1 MTATRVAK
9 GSTLVVLVLGWLAAA
24 WLLTRTTIPG
34 NLHEPHV
41 SAAAEFP
48 ARVLHRAA
56 RYDGVLRWLWLVAT
70 LVTLATLFVFA
81 KLGPRIA
88 AAWELGRVGT
98 GIMVGTVTTLG
109 TWAVTLPV
117 GAVALWWGR
126 RYHLD
131 KQGYVSWALE
141 QWPSLVSQVVGLT
154 IGLTILLLLA
164 GRFGRRWWLVAA
176 PLFSLLGALLVFVLP
191 YIESI
196 GARKPH
202 HTAVEARIR
211 QLARE
216 EGVGSTPIR
225 IQKMSD
231 ETTAANAFATGFG
244 PSARVFLWDTFFDGR
259 FTNSEIELVA
269 AHEFGHVAHRHI
281 WKGLA
286 WSLLLTLPGFLVVEW
301 ATRRRGGLE
310 RPEVVPYALLVLALV
325 GLVVTPFGNAVSR
338 RYEAEA
344 DWAALRATH
353 DPASAETL
361 FRKFTR
367 YDLVQP
373 NPPLWSYVMID
384 NHPTVVQRIALARA
398 YRERAAR

>member
-9 GSTLVVLVLGWLAAA
+9 WSTLVALAVGWVVAA

-41 SAAAEFP
+41 SAAAEFQAP
-48 ARVLHRAA
+48 LLDRSA
-56 RYDGVLRWLWLVAT
+56 RYESVLRWLWVAGT
-70 LVTLATLFVFA
+70 LVTLAALVVFT

-88 AAWELGRVGT
+88 AAWQLGRVAK

-126 RYHLD
+126 RYQLE
-131 KQGYVSWALE
+131 KQDYVTWVLA

-154 IGLTILLLLA
+154 IALTILLLLA
-164 GRFGRRWWLVAA
+164 GRFGKRWWLVAA
-176 PLFSLLGALLVFVLP
+176 PLFTVLGAVLVLVLP
-191 YIESI
+191 YVESI
-196 GARKPH
+196 GTRQPH
-202 HTAVEARIR
+202 QTAVYERIR

-225 IQKMSD
+225 IETVSD
-231 ETTAANAFATGFG
+231 ETRSANAYTTGIG
-244 PSARVFLWDTFFDGR
+244 PSARVFIWDTFFDGR
-259 FTNSEIELVA
+259 FTNREIELVA

-286 WSLLLTLPGFLVVEW
+286 WSLLLTLPAFLVVEL
-301 ATRRRGGLE
+301 ATRRRGGLQ
-310 RPEVVPYALLVLALV
+310 RPELVPYALLVLALI
-325 GLVVTPFGNAVSR
+325 GLVITPLGNAVSR

-344 DWAALRATH
+344 DWSALRATH
-353 DPASAETL
+353 DPGSAESL

-373 NPPLWSYVMID
+373 NPPLWSYLMLD

-398 YRERAAR
+398 YRERAR

>member
-9 GSTLVVLVLGWLAAA
+9 WSTLVALAVGWVVAA

-41 SAAAEFP
+41 SAAAEFQAP
-48 ARVLHRAA
+48 LLHRSA
-56 RYDGVLRWLWLVAT
+56 RYDSVLRWLWVAG
-70 LVTLATLFVFA
+70 TLATLAALVVFT

-88 AAWELGRVGT
+88 AAWQLGRVAK

-126 RYHLD
+126 RYQLE
-131 KQGYVSWALE
+131 KQDYVTWVLA

-154 IGLTILLLLA
+154 IALTILLLLA
-164 GRFGRRWWLVAA
+164 GRFGKRWWLVAA
-176 PLFSLLGALLVFVLP
+176 PLFTVLGAVLVLVLP
-191 YIESI
+191 YVESI
-196 GARKPH
+196 GTRQPH
-202 HTAVEARIR
+202 QTAVYERIR

-225 IQKMSD
+225 IETVSD
-231 ETTAANAFATGFG
+231 ETRSANAYTTGIG
-244 PSARVFLWDTFFDGR
+244 PSARVFIWDTFFDGR
-259 FTNSEIELVA
+259 FTNREIELVA

-286 WSLLLTLPGFLVVEW
+286 WSLLLTLPAFLVVEL
-301 ATRRRGGLE
+301 ATRRRGGLQ
-310 RPEVVPYALLVLALV
+310 RPELVPYALLVLALI
-325 GLVVTPFGNAVSR
+325 GLVITPLGNAVSR

-344 DWAALRATH
+344 DWSALRATH
-353 DPASAETL
+353 DPGSAESL

-373 NPPLWSYVMID
+373 NPPLWSYLMLD

-398 YRERAAR
+398 YRERAR

>member
-9 GSTLVVLVLGWLAAA
+9 WSTLVALAGGWVVAA

-34 NLHEPHV
+34 NLREPHV
-41 SAAAEFP
+41 SAAAEFQAP
-48 ARVLHRAA
+48 LLHRAT
-56 RYDGVLRWLWLVAT
+56 RYESVLRWLWVAGT
-70 LVTLATLFVFA
+70 LVTLAALLLFT

-88 AAWELGRVGT
+88 AAWELGRVAK

-126 RYHLD
+126 RYHLE
-131 KQGYVSWALE
+131 KQDYVTWALQ

-176 PLFSLLGALLVFVLP
+176 PLFTVLGAALVLVLP
-191 YIESI
+191 YVESI
-196 GARKPH
+196 GTRKPH
-202 HTAVEARIR
+202 DTAVTARIR
-211 QLARE
+211 ELARE
-216 EGVGSTPIR
+216 EGVGSTPVR
-225 IQKMSD
+225 VETVSD
-231 ETTAANAFATGFG
+231 ETTSANAYTTGIG
-244 PSARVFLWDTFFDGR
+244 PSARVFVWDTFLDGR
-259 FTNSEIELVA
+259 FTNHEIELVL

-286 WSLLLTLPGFLVVEW
+286 WSLLLTLPAFLVVEW

-310 RPEVVPYALLVLALV
+310 RPEVVPYALLVLALI
-325 GLVVTPFGNAVSR
+325 GLVITPFGNAVSR

-344 DWAALRATH
+344 DWSALRATH
-353 DPASAETL
+353 DPASAESL

-373 NPPLWSYVMID
+373 NPPLWSYVMLD

-398 YRERAAR
+398 YHERAR

>member
-9 GSTLVVLVLGWLAAA
+9 WSTLVALAGGWVLAA

-41 SAAAEFP
+41 NAAAEFQAP
-48 ARVLHRAA
+48 LLHRSA
-56 RYDGVLRWLWLVAT
+56 RYESVLRWLWVAGT
-70 LVTLATLFVFA
+70 LVTLAALVVFT

-88 AAWELGRVGT
+88 AAWQLGRVAK

-126 RYHLD
+126 RYQLE
-131 KQGYVSWALE
+131 KQDYVTWVLA

-154 IGLTILLLLA
+154 IALTILLLLA
-164 GRFGRRWWLVAA
+164 GRFGKRWWLVAA
-176 PLFSLLGALLVFVLP
+176 PLFTVLGAVLVLVLP
-191 YIESI
+191 YVESI
-196 GARKPH
+196 GTRKPH
-202 HTAVEARIR
+202 QTAVYQHIR

-225 IQKMSD
+225 IETVSD
-231 ETTAANAFATGFG
+231 ETRSANAYTTGIG
-244 PSARVFLWDTFFDGR
+244 PSARVFIWDTFFDGR
-259 FTNSEIELVA
+259 FTNREIELVA

-286 WSLLLTLPGFLVVEW
+286 WSLLLTLPAFLVVEW
-301 ATRRRGGLE
+301 ATRRRGGLQ
-310 RPEVVPYALLVLALV
+310 RPELVPYALLVLALI
-325 GLVVTPFGNAVSR
+325 GLMITPLGNAVSR

-344 DWAALRATH
+344 DWSALRATH
-353 DPASAETL
+353 DPASAESL

-367 YDLVQP
+367 YDLAQP
-373 NPPLWSYVMID
+373 NPPLWSYLMLD

-398 YRERAAR
+398 YHERAR

>member
-9 GSTLVVLVLGWLAAA
+9 WSTLVALAVGWVVAA

-41 SAAAEFP
+41 SAAAEFQAP
-48 ARVLHRAA
+48 LLHHSA
-56 RYDGVLRWLWLVAT
+56 RYDSVLRWLWVAG
-70 LVTLATLFVFA
+70 TLATLAALVVFT

-88 AAWELGRVGT
+88 AAWQLGRVAK

-126 RYHLD
+126 RYQLE
-131 KQGYVSWALE
+131 KQDYVTWVLA

-154 IGLTILLLLA
+154 IALTILLLLA
-164 GRFGRRWWLVAA
+164 GRFGKRWWLVAA
-176 PLFSLLGALLVFVLP
+176 PLFTVLGAVLVLVLP
-191 YIESI
+191 YVESI
-196 GARKPH
+196 GTRQPH
-202 HTAVEARIR
+202 QTAVYERIR

-225 IQKMSD
+225 IETVSD
-231 ETTAANAFATGFG
+231 ETRSANAYTTGIG
-244 PSARVFLWDTFFDGR
+244 PSARVFIWDTFFDGR
-259 FTNSEIELVA
+259 FTNREIELVA

-286 WSLLLTLPGFLVVEW
+286 WSLLLTLPAFLVVEL
-301 ATRRRGGLE
+301 ATRRRGGLQ
-310 RPEVVPYALLVLALV
+310 RPELVPYALLVLALI
-325 GLVVTPFGNAVSR
+325 GLVITPLGNAVSR

-344 DWAALRATH
+344 DWSALRATH
-353 DPASAETL
+353 DPGSAESL

-373 NPPLWSYVMID
+373 NPPLWSYLMLD

-398 YRERAAR
+398 YRERAR

>member
-9 GSTLVVLVLGWLAAA
+9 WSTLVALAVGWVVAA

-34 NLHEPHV
+34 NLREPHV
-41 SAAAEFP
+41 SAGAEFQAP
-48 ARVLHRAA
+48 LLHRAT
-56 RYDGVLRWLWLVAT
+56 RYDSVLRWLWVAGT
-70 LVTLATLFVFA
+70 LVTLAALLLFT

-88 AAWELGRVGT
+88 AAWELGRVAK

-126 RYHLD
+126 RYHLE
-131 KQGYVSWALE
+131 KQDYVTWALQ

-176 PLFSLLGALLVFVLP
+176 PLFTVLGAALVLVLP
-191 YIESI
+191 YVESI
-196 GARKPH
+196 GTRKPH
-202 HTAVEARIR
+202 HTAVTARIR
-211 QLARE
+211 ELARE
-216 EGVGSTPIR
+216 EGVGSTPVR
-225 IQKMSD
+225 VETVSD
-231 ETTAANAFATGFG
+231 ETTSANAYTTGIG
-244 PSARVFLWDTFFDGR
+244 PSARVFVWDTFLDGR
-259 FTNSEIELVA
+259 FTNHEIELVL

-286 WSLLLTLPGFLVVEW
+286 WSLLLTLPAFLVVEW
-301 ATRRRGGLE
+301 ATRRRGGLQ
-310 RPEVVPYALLVLALV
+310 RPELVPYALLVLALI

-344 DWAALRATH
+344 DWSALRATH
-353 DPASAETL
+353 DPGSAESL

-373 NPPLWSYVMID
+373 NPPLWSYVMLD

-398 YRERAAR
+398 YRERAR

>member
-9 GSTLVVLVLGWLAAA
+9 WSTLVALAVGWVGAA

-41 SAAAEFP
+41 SAAAEFQAP
-48 ARVLHRAA
+48 LLHRST
-56 RYDGVLRWLWLVAT
+56 RYDSVLRWLWVAGT
-70 LVTLATLFVFA
+70 LVTLAALVVFT

-88 AAWELGRVGT
+88 AAWQLGRVAK

-126 RYHLD
+126 RYQLE
-131 KQGYVSWALE
+131 KQDYVTWVLA

-154 IGLTILLLLA
+154 IALTILLLLA
-164 GRFGRRWWLVAA
+164 GRFGKRWWLVAA
-176 PLFSLLGALLVFVLP
+176 PLFTVLGAVLVLVLP
-191 YIESI
+191 YVESI
-196 GARKPH
+196 GTRQPH
-202 HTAVEARIR
+202 QTAVYERIR

-225 IQKMSD
+225 IETVSD
-231 ETTAANAFATGFG
+231 ETRSANAYTTGIG
-244 PSARVFLWDTFFDGR
+244 PSARVFIWDTFFDGR
-259 FTNSEIELVA
+259 FTNREIELVA

-281 WKGLA
+281 WKGLG
-286 WSLLLTLPGFLVVEW
+286 WSLLLTLPAFLVVEL
-301 ATRRRGGLE
+301 ATRRRGGLQ
-310 RPEVVPYALLVLALV
+310 RPELVPYALLVLALI
-325 GLVVTPFGNAVSR
+325 GLVITPLGNAVSR

-344 DWAALRATH
+344 DWSALRATH
-353 DPASAETL
+353 DPGSAESL

-373 NPPLWSYVMID
+373 NPPLWSYLMLD

-398 YRERAAR
+398 YRERAR

>member
-9 GSTLVVLVLGWLAAA
+9 WSTLVALAAGWVVAA

-34 NLHEPHV
+34 NLHQPHV
-41 SAAAEFP
+41 SADAEFQAP
-48 ARVLHRAA
+48 LLHRAA
-56 RYDGVLRWLWLVAT
+56 RYDDVLRWLWVAGT
-70 LVTLATLFVFA
+70 LVTLAALLLFT

-88 AAWELGRVGT
+88 AAWQLGRVAK

-126 RYHLD
+126 RYHLE
-131 KQGYVSWALE
+131 KQDYVTWALQ
-141 QWPSLVSQVVGLT
+141 QWPSLVSQVIGLT
-154 IGLTILLLLA
+154 IALTILLLLA

-176 PLFSLLGALLVFVLP
+176 PLFTVLGAALVLVLP
-191 YIESI
+191 YVESI
-196 GARKPH
+196 GTREPH
-202 HTAVEARIR
+202 HTAVNARIR

-225 IQKMSD
+225 IETVSD
-231 ETTAANAFATGFG
+231 ETTSANAYTTGIG
-244 PSARVFLWDTFFDGR
+244 PSARVFVWDTFFDGR
-259 FTNSEIELVA
+259 FTNREIELVV

-286 WSLLLTLPGFLVVEW
+286 WSLLLTLPAFLVVEW
-301 ATRRRGGLE
+301 ATRRRGGLQQ
-310 RPEVVPYALLVLALV
+310 PELVPYALLVLALI
-325 GLVVTPFGNAVSR
+325 GLVITPLGNAVSR

-344 DWAALRATH
+344 DWSALRATH
-353 DPASAETL
+353 DPTSAESL

-373 NPPLWSYVMID
+373 NPPLWSYVMLD

-398 YRERAAR
+398 YRERAR